1 MDSVPIGKTAGSVAV
16 REDVAAE
23 DVPEVC
29 AAEVLHEVSDEG
41 DGGVDVVGLA
51 EVIVAVHVAARDAED
66 EDRDGLPC
74 EADDAGVGAAASSN
88 GLLIADVILL
98 GDVLGDFDE
107 GRVRDVTSVH
117 DADLRAFAH
126 PALRLLHAEIEVIR
140 WGAFEDDREVR
151 VDLLRGDGRAALSD
165 FFLCGEC
172 ADQSDRERGG
182 LGTQLLHDFD
192 DDGAADAVVER
203 LAEAES
209 VLFVIVEADIRHDRI
224 ADVDAEGCDH
234 FFSAGGT
241 DIELQGFNLEL
252 RVLPLFFAHEV
263 NRLGG
268 DDAPDVLSLPV
279 ADQDGVRR
287 QAGRVEAAEE
297 DNFQCSVVFDALHH
311 HATFIEMRVEEKRR
325 AVVRHLR
332 RQIEV
337 EIIHRVVPVA
347 QPPEIGLGTP
357 QYIFFISAGTEGV
370 GQRLKQIKIHFERS
384 FLVFVYAYYSSTFLH
399 YALNTYYIKIAPC
412 RLRSLLRGWFILTV
426 FYCFF
431 ATILHGTPVKP
442 HDLYRGLLLGP
453 VMDLLYHLH
462 LSIPDSSMPHIF

>member
-1 MDSVPIGKTAGSVAV
+1 M
-16 REDVAAE
+16 
-23 DVPEVC
+23 PEVG
-29 AAEVLHEVSDEG
+29 ATEILHEMGDEG
-41 DGGVDVVGLA
+41 DGGVNVVGLT

-66 EDRDGLPC
+66 EDRDGLLR
-74 EADDAGVGAAASSN
+74 EADDAGVGAAASAN

-107 GRVRDVTSVH
+107 GRVRDVASVH

-126 PALRLLHAEIEVIR
+126 AALCLLHAEIEVIR
-140 WGAFEDDREVR
+140 WGAFEDDCEVR
-151 VDLLRGDGRAALSD
+151 ADLLRGDGRAPLSD
-165 FFLCGEC
+165 FFLCGER
-172 ADQSDRERGG
+172 ADQSDRKCGG
-182 LGTQLLHDFD
+182 LGTELLHDFD

-209 VLFVIVEADIRHDRI
+209 VLFVIVEADIWHDRI
-224 ADVDAEGCDH
+224 ADVDAKGRDH
-234 FFSAGGT
+234 FFSAGGA
-241 DIELQGFNLEL
+241 DVELQVFNLEL

-263 NRLGG
+263 DRLGG

-297 DNFQCSVVFDALHH
+297 DDFQCSIVFDALHH
-311 HATFIEMRVEEKRR
+311 HAAFIEMCVEEKGR
-325 AVVRHLR
+325 AVVRLLR
-332 RQIEV
+332 RQFEV

-347 QPPEIGLGTP
+347 QPLEIGLGTP

>member
-1 MDSVPIGKTAGSVAV
+1 MGSVPIGKTAGSVAV

-29 AAEVLHEVSDEG
+29 AAEILHEVSDEG
-41 DGGVDVVGLA
+41 DGGVDVVGLT
-51 EVIVAVHVAARDAED
+51 EVVVAVHVAARDSED

-74 EADDAGVGAAASSN
+74 EADDAGIGAAASAN
-88 GLLIADVILL
+88 GFLIADVVLF

-107 GRVRDVTSVH
+107 GRVRDVASVH

-126 PALRLLHAEIEVIR
+126 ATLCLLHAEIEVIR

-172 ADQSDRERGG
+172 ADQSDRERGS

-224 ADVDAEGCDH
+224 ADVNAKGRDH
-234 FFSAGGT
+234 FFSAGGA
-241 DIELQGFNLEL
+241 DVELQGFNLEL

-263 NRLGG
+263 DGFGG
-268 DDAPDVLSLPV
+268 DDAPDVLSLPI

-311 HATFIEMRVEEKRR
+311 HAAFIEMRVEEEGR

-370 GQRLKQIKIHFERS
+370 GQRLKQIKIHFDRS
-384 FLVFVYAYYSSTFLH
+384 FLVFVCVYYSSTDQ
-399 YALNTYYIKIAPC
+399 
-412 RLRSLLRGWFILTV
+412 W
-426 FYCFF
+426 
-431 ATILHGTPVKP
+431 
-442 HDLYRGLLLGP
+442 
-453 VMDLLYHLH
+453 
-462 LSIPDSSMPHIF
+462 

>member
-1 MDSVPIGKTAGSVAV
+1 MG
-16 REDVAAE
+16 
-23 DVPEVC
+23 
-29 AAEVLHEVSDEG
+29 DEG

-74 EADDAGVGAAASSN
+74 EADDAGVGAAASAN
-88 GLLIADVILL
+88 GFLIADVVLF

-140 WGAFEDDREVR
+140 WGAFEDDCEVR
-151 VDLLRGDGRAALSD
+151 ADLLRGDSRAALSD

-172 ADQSDRERGG
+172 ADQSDRECGG
-182 LGTQLLHDFD
+182 LSTELLHDFD

-224 ADVDAEGCDH
+224 TDVDAEGCDH
-234 FFSAGGT
+234 FFSAGGA
-241 DIELQGFNLEL
+241 DVELQGFNLEL
-252 RVLPLFFAHEV
+252 RVLPFFFAHEV
-263 NRLGG
+263 DGFGG

-297 DNFQCSVVFDALHH
+297 DDFQCSVVFDALHH

-357 QYIFFISAGTEGV
+357 QYIFFISAGTEGI
-370 GQRLKQIKIHFERS
+370 GQRLKQLKIHFDRS

>member
-234 FFSAGGT
+234 FFSADGT
-241 DIELQGFNLEL
+241 DVELQGFNLEL

-384 FLVFVYAYYSSTFLH
+384 FLVFVCVYYSSTDQ
-399 YALNTYYIKIAPC
+399 
-412 RLRSLLRGWFILTV
+412 WW
-426 FYCFF
+426 
-431 ATILHGTPVKP
+431 
-442 HDLYRGLLLGP
+442 
-453 VMDLLYHLH
+453 M
-462 LSIPDSSMPHIF
+462 LSQSPEL